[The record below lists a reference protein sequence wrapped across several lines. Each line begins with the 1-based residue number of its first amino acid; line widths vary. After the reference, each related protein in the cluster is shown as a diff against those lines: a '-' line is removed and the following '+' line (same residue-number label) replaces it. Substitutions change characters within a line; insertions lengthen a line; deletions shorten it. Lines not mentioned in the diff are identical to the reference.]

1 MQAQLAHGRYAPAN
15 VYGDGHA
22 GERIIDLL
30 AHEPF
35 APDLMNKV
43 NTY

>member
-1 MQAQLAHGRYAPAN
+1 MRAQLAHGPYAPAN
-15 VYGDGHA
+15 VYGDGRA
-22 GERIIDLL
+22 GERIVHLL
-30 AHEPF
+30 ATEPF